1 MKTLPPD
8 PIQQLGIAQFGIRL
22 RHGEIT
28 SEAVTRQYLERI
40 AALNPKLGAYVYIA
54 ENAAVETA
62 RGIDRLVAGGTDLGP
77 LMGVPVAVKDIFAVE
92 GMPTKAGS
100 KMDISELVPP
110 EGNFIKAL
118 KRSGCVILGKTRT
131 IEFAAGAQNV
141 KHPTPWNPWDSN
153 IHRTPGGSSS
163 GSAVA
168 LAAGLCAFAI
178 GTDTGGSIRLPAAL
192 CGVFGLKPSVGLWP
206 MDGVFPLCPAMDTI
220 GLMTNSASDAALIC
234 GTFNDKTV
242 QYTRPLEGL
251 RLGKPENHFFDNL
264 DPQIQESIQYTMSML
279 NNSGIQFESIEFPE
293 VEEVVELFSKMVP
306 ADLVT
311 TLGRK
316 RFFKERDIL
325 DPVLI
330 DRLSTALD
338 LSAVEY
344 IRLVRRQNE
353 LTQIGAKRIEGLDG
367 WICPTTPV
375 LPVPVSLCESVE
387 AASSFT
393 FKALQNTRPAN
404 IFGYCSSTLPL
415 KWQGSDLPIGV
426 QLHCGPNEEAQ
437 LLSIS
442 LAVEQLVGTP
452 QKPDITKF
460 I

>member
-8 PIQQLGIAQFGIRL
+8 PIQQMGIAQFGILL
-22 RHGEIT
+22 RRGEIT
-28 SEAVTRQYLERI
+28 SEVVTRQYLERI
-40 AALNPKLGAYVYIA
+40 TALNPKLGAYVYVA
-54 ENAAVETA
+54 ENAAVESA
-62 RGIDRLVAGGTDLGP
+62 QGIDRLIAAGTDLGP
-77 LMGVPVAVKDIFAVE
+77 LMGVPIAVKDIFAVE
-92 GMPTKAGS
+92 GMPTKVGS
-100 KMDISELVPP
+100 EMDISDLIPP
-110 EGNFIKAL
+110 EGNFIKTL

-141 KHPTPWNPWDSN
+141 KHPTSWNPWDAN

-178 GTDTGGSIRLPAAL
+178 GTDTGGSVRLPAAL
-192 CGVFGLKPSVGLWP
+192 CGIFGLKPSVGLWP

-220 GLMTNSASDAALIC
+220 GLMTNSASDAAYIYSTL
-234 GTFNDKTV
+234 TDKTV
-242 QYTRPLEGL
+242 QHPRPLEGL
-251 RLGKPENHFFDNL
+251 LLGRPKNHFFNNL
-264 DPQIQESIQYTMSML
+264 HPQIQKDTQKIIAML
-279 NNSGIQFESIEFPE
+279 NNSGVQFISIEFPE

-311 TLGRK
+311 TLGPE
-316 RFFKERDIL
+316 RFFNNRDVL

-330 DRLSTALD
+330 DRLSPALE

-344 IRLVRRQNE
+344 IRLLRRQKE
-353 LTQIGAKRIEGLDG
+353 LARIGVKRIAGLDG

-387 AASSFT
+387 EASAFT

-404 IFGYCSSTLPL
+404 IYGYCSSTLPVIL
-415 KWQGSDLPIGV
+415 QRSDLPV
-426 QLHCGPNEEAQ
+426 SMQLHCGSSEESK

-452 QKPDITKF
+452 QKPDIGKF